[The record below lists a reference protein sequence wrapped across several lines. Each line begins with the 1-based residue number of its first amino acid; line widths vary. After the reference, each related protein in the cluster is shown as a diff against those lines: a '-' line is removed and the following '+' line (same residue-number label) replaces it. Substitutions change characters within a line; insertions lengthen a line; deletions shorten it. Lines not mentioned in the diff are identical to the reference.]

1 MISIIVGFAIIA
13 MFAGIF
19 WLAHRSMTFNKI
31 VVGGVLLVG
40 LFLFARAIGT
50 AVLS

>member
-19 WLAHRSMTFNKI
+19 WLAHRSMTFSKI
-31 VVGGVLLVG
+31 VFGGTLVI
-40 LFLFARAIGT
+40 LACLFARAIGS